1 MAKLLNHFGDIKNE
15 AKCLSALKALVPEFN
30 RSSPSQIIAS
40 VNKRAMSKNDIRYF
54 DFDYIELNENE
65 AGKQI
70 QWVNTGYFSGTQ
82 PIYAQFT
89 GGSYNWTGALIG
101 TEEAIRA
108 LQYQANSEPKTAVE
122 KRKSLEKE
130 LCVNLNS
137 LEIGEV
143 FTDDEDSKV
152 ITRINKNEAFLN
164 ALYGKLLAPNS
175 WTTAQLDNYINL
187 CIVRLNHY
195 LEKNKDYSDFIIF
208 NEDKSLALINSG
220 LLDKFGKYIM
230 LALRVLPNDNNDFGG
245 ELGYTGILF
254 ADCKVSLCE
263 KGFTKSSL
271 AKELNRVCFYDNDIS
286 ELVFNG
292 DLEDFDLNSWGRLN
306 HCIAERR
313 HRFPEEYQSVPDEV
327 IYADIVR
334 AVEIGVALSKY
345 DHNYIKPF
353 YNKKFDK
360 IEFFIPYHV
369 GNNFQKKPEL
379 GLLITQVGEYWQ
391 IGTLLEAELVLAN
404 TKLFYMYG
412 NESF

>member
-15 AKCLSALKALVPEFN
+15 AKCLSALKALVPDFN
-30 RSSPSQIIAS
+30 RNSPAQIIAS
-40 VNKRAMSKNDIRYF
+40 VNKKAMSKNDIRYF
-54 DFDYIELNENE
+54 DFDYVELNENE

-101 TEEAIRA
+101 TEETIRE
-108 LQYQANSEPKTAVE
+108 LQSQTNSEPKTAVE

-230 LALRVLPNDNNDFGG
+230 LALRVLPNDSNDFGG
-245 ELGYTGILF
+245 ELGYTDIMQEFPDKL
-254 ADCKVSLCE
+254 ADKKVFVQFLVSMNTEIIRMIDARPSMQKTKKMINCVKIKYFRKALLE
-263 KGFTKSSL
+263 ISFTIT
-271 AKELNRVCFYDNDIS
+271 D
-286 ELVFNG
+286 
-292 DLEDFDLNSWGRLN
+292 
-306 HCIAERR
+306 
-313 HRFPEEYQSVPDEV
+313 EEYNMILTHPRFL
-327 IYADIVR
+327 Y
-334 AVEIGVALSKY
+334 
-345 DHNYIKPF
+345 
-353 YNKKFDK
+353 KKSEK
-360 IEFFIPYHV
+360 
-369 GNNFQKKPEL
+369 
-379 GLLITQVGEYWQ
+379 
-391 IGTLLEAELVLAN
+391 
-404 TKLFYMYG
+404 
-412 NESF
+412 